1 MAPFKKLRTKLGL
14 RKNKAPEITPEEKAP
29 AANLYASIG
38 RYTYGVSNHNIF
50 GCGAKAQFEIG
61 SFCSVAEGVIF
72 MCRGHH
78 PTHTVSSFPFE
89 TMFPG
94 GEQDPDLHIGK
105 TGIKIGSDVWIG
117 RDALIM
123 PQVTIG
129 NGAVIGA
136 GAIVTKNVPAY
147 TIVAGVPAKLIRHR
161 FDHSIIESLETIAW
175 WSWSDEKITKYLKD
189 FQLPISEFVT
199 KHQK

>member
-1 MAPFKKLRTKLGL
+1 MAPFKKLRTKLGI
-14 RKNKAPEITPEEKAP
+14 RKRKSHETIAEEKATE
-29 AANLYASIG
+29 AKQFASIG

-50 GCGAKAQFEIG
+50 GCGPKAQFEIG
-61 SFCSVAEGVIF
+61 SFCSIAEGVVF

-105 TGIKIGSDVWIG
+105 TGIKIGNDVWIG

-129 NGAVIGA
+129 NGAVVGA
-136 GAIVTKNVPAY
+136 GAIVTKDVPAY
-147 TIVAGVPAKLIRHR
+147 AIVAGVPTKLIRHR
-161 FDHSIIESLETIAW
+161 FDNSIIECLETIAW
-175 WSWSDEKITKYLKD
+175 WDWSDEKISKYLKD
-189 FQLPISEFVT
+189 FQLPISEFVA
-199 KHQK
+199 KHKK